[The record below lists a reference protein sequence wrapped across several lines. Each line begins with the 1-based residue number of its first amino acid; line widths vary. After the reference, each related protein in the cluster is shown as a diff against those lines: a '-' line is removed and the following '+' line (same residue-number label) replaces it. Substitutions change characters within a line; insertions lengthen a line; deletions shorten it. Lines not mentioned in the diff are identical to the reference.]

1 MAPLH
6 QSLHPVVEL
15 IKRQQDAV
23 RDGTFPANESA
34 SCHLDVDILCELS
47 QYIRRRTSF
56 KAVEATPRE
65 YEFISLL
72 TQVVGGK
79 NRREVRNR
87 FYKNHPTV
95 RHGHQEDILEWVRWM
110 TVGDE
115 SSRHKSW
122 TVQEAALNSAR
133 FVSFEKMLLCDSNL
147 LSSDSDAKCDDIYQ
161 HYRQPWM
168 TVGSGWFDKQSN
180 PPFHPDPIFYTNV
193 EDAVRR
199 MIMQN
204 DASQHGCV
212 VQGCQGKRLRRTDL
226 SAVNLPD
233 VLIVA
238 STCMPKYD
246 ENLSVGPA
254 KYTLTAVAFRLPGH
268 YICNVK
274 LYPPASTLTLQW
286 YSYNDLDGGRV
297 FPCADFTRPATV
309 STSATTR
316 ALYFVRTDHRTSN
329 SVNLIEEAYRL
340 YNGRSQYY
348 SISDEIE
355 V

>member
-1 MAPLH
+1 ML
-6 QSLHPVVEL
+6 
-15 IKRQQDAV
+15 
-23 RDGTFPANESA
+23 F
-34 SCHLDVDILCELS
+34 DILCELS
-47 QYIRRRTSF
+47 QYIRRQTSF
-56 KAVEATPRE
+56 KADEATSRE
-65 YEFISLL
+65 YEFIALL
-72 TQVVGGK
+72 TKVVGGK

-133 FVSFEKMLLCDSNL
+133 FVFFEKQLSCDSNL
-147 LSSDSDAKCDDIYQ
+147 LSTDSKCDDIYQ

-180 PPFHPDPIFYTNV
+180 PPFHPDPILYTNV
-193 EDAVRR
+193 EDAVCR
-199 MIMQN
+199 MIMQT
-204 DASQHGCV
+204 DASQHACT
-212 VQGCQGKRLRRTDL
+212 VQGCQGQKLRSTDL

-246 ENLSVGPA
+246 EHLSVGPA
-254 KYTLTAVAFRLPGH
+254 TYTLTAVAFRLPGH

-274 LYPPASTLTLQW
+274 LYPPTATFTLQW
-286 YSYNDLDGGRV
+286 YSYNDLDDGRV
-297 FPCADFTRPATV
+297 LPCADFTQPATV